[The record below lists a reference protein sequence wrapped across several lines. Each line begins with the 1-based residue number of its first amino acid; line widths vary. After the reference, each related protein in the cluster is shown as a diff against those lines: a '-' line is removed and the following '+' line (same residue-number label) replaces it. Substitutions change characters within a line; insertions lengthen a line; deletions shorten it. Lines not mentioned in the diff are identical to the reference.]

1 MGGEG
6 QLVIEMRLTSNIQ
19 VSPSSSTPGEI
30 TIRADLVSYATGQ
43 ITAQSRQMGAEYLE
57 PRVRLGHQDIA
68 NGLLSQDVVRLCAGL
83 LR

>member
-30 TIRADLVSYATGQ
+30 TISADLVSYATGQ
-43 ITAQSRQMGAEYLE
+43 ITAQSNRETIDRWWPNTSSLACGSAT
-57 PRVRLGHQDIA
+57 RI
-68 NGLLSQDVVRLCAGL
+68 
-83 LR
+83 

>member
-30 TIRADLVSYATGQ
+30 TNSADLVSYATGQ